1 MAAVIYKE
9 AIQIIQQTNTE
20 NKLHPK
26 SLLRA

>member
-20 NKLHPK
+20 NKPHPK